1 MYMAKKR
8 VAMIKNEYY
17 SPGMNHMHDQD
28 NDFENINV
36 QVSDALNMSERKKVQ
51 MKNLHFHL
59 FAHLVR

>member
-36 QVSDALNMSERKKVQ
+36 QEMRE
-51 MKNLHFHL
+51 
-59 FAHLVR
+59 